1 LLVRAIAELALQA
14 VAESTET
21 THDRPDGGTSS
32 TADTS
37 RTVVDE
43 ALRLR
48 ELLKFDFFFA
58 QREQFLDELAVEVG
72 LRGR

>member
-1 LLVRAIAELALQA
+1 
-14 VAESTET
+14 
-21 THDRPDGGTSS
+21 
-32 TADTS
+32 
-37 RTVVDE
+37 VVDE